1 MSSKT
6 AQVPNRERRSADDA
20 PVMAGSTTR
29 QPAEHAP
36 AAPSDTDVA
45 IHVDNV
51 SKCYHIYDKPAD
63 RLKQALLFHKKR
75 YFTEFWAVK
84 GVSLTVRRGEA
95 VGIIGR
101 NGSGKSTLLQMIAGV
116 LAPTTGSVT
125 TNGRISAMLELGS
138 VLNPDFTG
146 RENVYLQGSVLGITR
161 KQMDEKF
168 DAIAA
173 FADIGAFIDQP
184 LKTYSSGMRAR
195 IAFAVNAMIDP
206 DIMIV
211 DEILSVGDI
220 GFQQRCANRLKK
232 LRDDGMTLL
241 YVSHSPDSV
250 RSICQKGLFLVDGR
264 PLFFG
269 PADKAVNA
277 YLKHVRER
285 VNEEMLQDEER
296 AVGSVDIK
304 TELPG
309 DLRYGTGHV
318 QIEMVQI
325 LDEAGQPRR
334 TFQFGETIRIL
345 ARIRAHI
352 DADHLSLSFLVRD
365 RTGIDLMGTT
375 SFDER
380 VELPPLPAGEAITV
394 EFAFANTL
402 RRSGFGVSLA
412 VHRVSSRDYADN
424 ILYDQID
431 GCAMF
436 NVMKDPD
443 RPVHYKFHQPVTI
456 SWKKHNDA

>member
-1 MSSKT
+1 M
-6 AQVPNRERRSADDA
+6 RGSADDA
-20 PVMAGSTTR
+20 PVMAGSSTIR
-29 QPAEHAP
+29 PADHAP
-36 AAPSDTDVA
+36 TVTVDTDVA

-51 SKCYHIYDKPAD
+51 SKCYHIYDKPVD
-63 RLKQALLFHKKR
+63 RLKQAMFLHKKN

-84 GVSLTVRRGEA
+84 GVSFTVRCGEA

-101 NGSGKSTLLQMIAGV
+101 NGCGKSTLLQMIAGV
-116 LAPTTGSVT
+116 LAPTTGRVT
-125 TNGRISAMLELGS
+125 TTGRISAMLELGS
-138 VLNPDFTG
+138 VLNPNFTG

-168 DAIAA
+168 DDIAG

-184 LKTYSSGMRAR
+184 LKTYSSGMQAR

-232 LRDDGMTLL
+232 LRDNGMTLL

-250 RSICQKGLFLVDGR
+250 RALCQKGLFLVDGK
-264 PLFFG
+264 PQFFG
-269 PADKAVNA
+269 ASDTAVNA
-277 YLKHVRER
+277 YLKYVREH
-285 VNEEMLQDEER
+285 VNKEMLKDEHHT
-296 AVGSVDIK
+296 AGSVDIK
-304 TELPG
+304 TNLPG
-309 DLRYGTGHV
+309 DLRYGSGHV
-318 QIEMVQI
+318 QIEAVQI
-325 LDEAGQPRR
+325 LDEAGEPRR
-334 TFQFGETIRIL
+334 SFQFGETIRIS
-345 ARIRAHI
+345 ATIRAF
-352 DADHLSLSFLVRD
+352 ADTDNLSLSFLVRD

-380 VELPPLPAGEAITV
+380 ADLPPLRSGDAITV
-394 EFAFANTL
+394 QFAFENQL

-412 VHRVSSRDYADN
+412 VHRVSSRDYSDN

-431 GCAMF
+431 GCATF
-436 NVMKDPD
+436 NVMQDPD
-443 RPVHYKFHQPVTI
+443 RPVHYKFNQPVSIT
-456 SWKKHNDA
+456 WEKYGNA